1 MQFILLLGMS
11 CKEIHAMNSCRIPSC
26 VMRHADYRHPILS
39 YLQGTKHFGLRYGP
53 SVSTLIG
60 FSDADFARKIYSLR
74 STSGSVFLL
83 NGGSIGCRCSRQQC
97 VSLSTTKTEYVALSE
112 AAKES
117 VWLRRLILEIVPD
130 WNQPLPLMCDNIS
143 AIEFSK
149 STIFLR
155 KTNHIQV
162 RFHFIREQQKS
173 KKIDVKYVSTYEQL
187 ADLPQGLW
195 PNLVFFSY
203 AKRLA

>member
-1 MQFILLLGMS
+1 
-11 CKEIHAMNSCRIPSC
+11 
-26 VMRHADYRHPILS
+26 
-39 YLQGTKHFGLRYGP
+39 
-53 SVSTLIG
+53 
-60 FSDADFARKIYSLR
+60 
-74 STSGSVFLL
+74 
-83 NGGSIGCRCSRQQC
+83 
-97 VSLSTTKTEYVALSE
+97 VALSE

-187 ADLPQGLW
+187 ADLPQGL
-195 PNLVFFSY
+195 
-203 AKRLA
+203 